1 MWFYFWLSPGFEYRL
16 RELCKDLLGP
26 VHYSAG
32 SQWESTV
39 MVSPDNSLRKNKEEF
54 PIKIT
59 GYYPF
64 HTLFWSHK
72 QAFSHGTRIYSMWNL
87 RQILVAPVPALV
99 LSWVSH
105 RWRRV
110 VQLSTLLRQ
119 QLWNRHMPKASSLSE
134 HNTAWSLEMQRLL
147 QLHDCVNVK
156 TVFILGF
163 MKQSEN
169 IKCTALSRQEKG
181 HES

>member
-1 MWFYFWLSPGFEYRL
+1 MWFYIWLSPGFEYRL

-39 MVSPDNSLRKNKEEF
+39 MVSPDNSLMKNKEGF

-64 HTLFWSHK
+64 HTLLWSHK
-72 QAFSHGTRIYSMWNL
+72 QALSHGTEIYSMWNH
-87 RQILVAPVPALV
+87 RQMLVTPLPVLL
-99 LSWVSH
+99 LSWASH

-110 VQLSTLLRQ
+110 ACSALHMLRQ
-119 QLWNRHMPKASSLSE
+119 QLWNRHLPKTSSLSE
-134 HNTAWSLEMQRLL
+134 HSLEAGTAEAAPVSWV
-147 QLHDCVNVK
+147 C
-156 TVFILGF
+156 
-163 MKQSEN
+163 
-169 IKCTALSRQEKG
+169 KCKDSFYSGSHGSRVRT
-181 HES
+181 

>member
-1 MWFYFWLSPGFEYRL
+1 MWFYFLLSPGFEYRL

-39 MVSPDNSLRKNKEEF
+39 MVSPDNSLMKNKEEF

-59 GYYPF
+59 GYYLF
-64 HTLFWSHK
+64 HTLLWSHK
-72 QAFSHGTRIYSMWNL
+72 QAFSHGTEIYSMWNH
-87 RQILVAPVPALV
+87 RQMLVDPVSALV

-105 RWRRV
+105 RWRKV
-110 VQLSTLLRQ
+110 ACSAVHIVQTAALKQGHAKDT
-119 QLWNRHMPKASSLSE
+119 SSLSE
-134 HNTAWSLEMQRLL
+134 HSLELQRLL

-156 TVFILGF
+156 TVFIHG
-163 MKQSEN
+163 
-169 IKCTALSRQEKG
+169 SRVRT
-181 HES
+181 